1 MTCDHCLQQLL
12 PLLYDLLDP
21 MERQI
26 VAAHL
31 ENCPTCQEALKTA
44 QEQIGLLAEA
54 VKEPGTQIVFKA
66 PVQTTPA
73 MAPTVVMRRPFR
85 PLAFVNR
92 WCIAAALLLLIFC
105 AGGALG
111 WTIWRAQIDQLDKSQ
126 DRLAKAK
133 EDLTKAQQDWAQQK
147 GQTQKDVRAIQEQID
162 QLFRDWHTEENTA
175 RNLAERQRV
184 QLVVKGPQVAQAGA
198 NNSYQ
203 VQMFKDQAVFNNFAQ
218 APGMKAQEPNQQAAV
233 PGMAFDVRAVNQAT
247 NKTVFQKNLVTQP
260 DGKAEFILPSDIA
273 FKPGEEVVLVFE
285 TRSPEGKPVQLGDH
299 LKLVLPEYVTHLATD
314 RPLYR
319 PGETVRF
326 RSLTLERF
334 SLKPAQQAFH
344 LRYRIVGPNNTEIF
358 SKDVASQLLSDRNN
372 EPIQGPAGE
381 PIHGIGVGEF
391 ALPPALPGGQY
402 TLYVSEVND
411 RFHEEK
417 RSFIV
422 HQWQA
427 PRFNKELQFERSSY
441 GPGEQVRVQARI
453 IPVEGFV
460 PGVRNNV
467 QASAQAVV
475 DGEQVPINNQNNP
488 NHFTDTDGRI
498 EFTFTLPA
506 QIHKGVGVFTLICE
520 DSGNHETLTR
530 AIPIVARHL
539 EVDFYP
545 EGGDLIAGVPNRVY
559 FQART
564 PANKPAD
571 IEASLLD
578 DKNQVLTRFKT
589 MTDEQEPGIN
599 QGLGSFT
606 FTPQAKKRYS
616 VRIESPIGFERPIVL
631 PVAKD
636 KGVVM
641 SIPNGVVEDQID
653 VTLRSAT
660 QPRELLV
667 GAYCRG
673 RMLDHKLVQVPA
685 DKPT

>member
-247 NKTVFQKNLVTQP
+247 KKTVFQKNLVTQP

-334 SLKPAQQAFH
+334 SLKPAEQKFH
-344 LRYRIVGPNNTEIF
+344 LRYRIVGPSNVEIY
-358 SKDVASQLLSDRNN
+358 SK
-372 EPIQGPAGE
+372 
-381 PIHGIGVGEF
+381 EF
-391 ALPPALPGGQY
+391 ASTVIADEGQKLIKGPQGEELDCLGG
-402 TLYVSEVND
+402 
-411 RFHEEK
+411 
-417 RSFIV
+417 
-422 HQWQA
+422 
-427 PRFNKELQFERSSY
+427 
-441 GPGEQVRVQARI
+441 GE
-453 IPVEGFV
+453 
-460 PGVRNNV
+460 
-467 QASAQAVV
+467 
-475 DGEQVPINNQNNP
+475 
-488 NHFTDTDGRI
+488 
-498 EFTFTLPA
+498 FTLPA
-506 QIHKGVGVFTLICE
+506 DL
-520 DSGNHETLTR
+520 
-530 AIPIVARHL
+530 A
-539 EVDFYP
+539 
-545 EGGDLIAGVPNRVY
+545 GG
-559 FQART
+559 QST
-564 PANKPAD
+564 
-571 IEASLLD
+571 
-578 DKNQVLTRFKT
+578 
-589 MTDEQEPGIN
+589 
-599 QGLGSFT
+599 
-606 FTPQAKKRYS
+606 
-616 VRIESPIGFERPIVL
+616 
-631 PVAKD
+631 
-636 KGVVM
+636 
-641 SIPNGVVEDQID
+641 
-653 VTLRSAT
+653 
-660 QPRELLV
+660 
-667 GAYCRG
+667 
-673 RMLDHKLVQVPA
+673 
-685 DKPT
+685 